1 MIFLLQIFSLHTKQ
15 NSFLYLFVIFAVI
28 SAIIFGLVKLI
39 KNHFEKE
46 KTELSDNPDLPT
58 NSRTLKIVAKI
69 LDLTYDELKFTKD
82 FCSEY
87 NVTNLPMKIKDEKF
101 IDELFKKIYEKL
113 NKSSSEETEIKKS
126 ILFSIRQKIEKHRN
140 KKNSSLITNS
150 AMISVNQEIQFIT
163 EDNNQYPSF
172 IIANTQDCFTVQTP
186 KNIFNDELTFT
197 PLQKITFCFET
208 QNNIAYILQSRVLS
222 SGKEHYTQI
231 AHTKNIQALHRRN
244 QKRIHFTPECIFSAV
259 QIQTSGA
266 ENNTKIEYKAL
277 EKKHT
282 GTLSDISSE
291 GCCILCN
298 LDIRDGQY
306 INVKTKID
314 GKNEDEFIGIILKTE
329 PVSSEDSFKLHIKFV
344 KISRKIRNKIFSKVY
359 EYQSF

>member
-1 MIFLLQIFSLHTKQ
+1 MIFLLQVFSINTKQ
-15 NSFLYLFVIFAVI
+15 NSFLYLFVIFALLC
-28 SAIIFGLVKLI
+28 SIIFGIVKLI
-39 KNHFEKE
+39 KNHLEKE
-46 KTELSDNPDLPT
+46 KNELSNNPDLPT

-69 LDLTYDELKFTKD
+69 LDLTYDELKFTKE

-101 IDELFKKIYEKL
+101 IDDLFKKIYEKL
-113 NKSSSEETEIKKS
+113 NKSSSEENEIKKS
-126 ILFSIRQKIEKHRN
+126 ILFSIRQKIEQQKN

-150 AMISVNQEIQFIT
+150 TLITVNQQIQFIT
-163 EDNNQYPSF
+163 EDNNQYPSVV
-172 IIANTQDCFTVQTP
+172 IANTQDWFTVQTP
-186 KNIFNDELTFT
+186 KNIFNDELTFS

-208 QNNIAYILQSRVLS
+208 ENNIAYILQSRVLS
-222 SGKEHYTQI
+222 SGKEHCTQI

-244 QKRIHFTPECIFSAV
+244 QKRIHFTPDCIFSAV
-259 QIQTSGA
+259 QIQTSGS

-291 GCCILCN
+291 GCSILCN

-314 GKNEDEFIGIILKTE
+314 GKNEDEFIGKILKTE
-329 PVSSEDSFKLHIKFV
+329 SVNSDNTFKLHIKFI
-344 KISRKIRNKIFSKVY
+344 KISRKIRNKIFTKVY